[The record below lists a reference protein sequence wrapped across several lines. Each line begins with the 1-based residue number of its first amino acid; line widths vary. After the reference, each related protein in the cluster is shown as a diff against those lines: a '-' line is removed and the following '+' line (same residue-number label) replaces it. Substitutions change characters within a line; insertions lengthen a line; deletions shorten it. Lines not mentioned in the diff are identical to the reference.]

1 MEDDEIREAV
11 KHRVRQRKR
20 SLWLQGHPI
29 EARRLETGAQR
40 RARTQQ
46 TAQPVRP
53 RPLLTPLPQRLAL
66 MKAGKVQLTTLDRML
81 DDDQARALERWALC
95 EELLHGSAKAVSFDG
110 GSGGSLVRSP
120 IHDEQIKA
128 VHEHMRF
135 RKRLPCHGV
144 QFRLLAAFTA
154 IQNGVE
160 GALSPAQYGLRFYPR
175 ATNKRM
181 AFLDGIAETACGLTG
196 EGY

>member
-1 MEDDEIREAV
+1 MSSDEISELHESTRKEL
-11 KHRVRQRKR
+11 VR
-20 SLWLQGHPI
+20 
-29 EARRLETGAQR
+29 ARRCFLQRHHTLER
-40 RARTQQ
+40 RTCLRILAERQKAIARPTM
-46 TAQPVRP
+46 
-53 RPLLTPLPQRLAL
+53 LLTPLPQRLAL
-66 MKAGKVQLTTLDRML
+66 MKAGKAQLTTLDRML
-81 DDDQARALERWALC
+81 DDVEANALERWALC

-135 RKRLPCHGV
+135 RKRLPCQGMR
-144 QFRLLAAFTA
+144 FRVLAAFTA

-181 AFLDGIAETACGLTG
+181 AFLDGIAETACGLTA

>member
-1 MEDDEIREAV
+1 MSNDEISELHESVRKEMVRA
-11 KHRVRQRKR
+11 HRRFLQQHHSQERRTCLRILAERQKA
-20 SLWLQGHPI
+20 I
-29 EARRLETGAQR
+29 ARPTM
-40 RARTQQ
+40 
-46 TAQPVRP
+46 
-53 RPLLTPLPQRLAL
+53 LLTPIGQRLA
-66 MKAGKVQLTTLDRML
+66 MSKAGKLQLTTLDRML
-81 DDDQARALERWALC
+81 DDAEANALERWALC

-144 QFRLLAAFTA
+144 QFRLLAAFA
-154 IQNGVE
+154 ANQNGVE
-160 GALSPAQYGLRFYPR
+160 GALSPAQYGLRFFPG
-175 ATNKRM
+175 AKNKRM
-181 AFLDGIAETACGLTG
+181 AFLDGIAETACGLTS